1 MQNEWDSQW
10 LSENFTD
17 FEMGEYIDTTPLRN
31 AREEEKAHLRA
42 VIIGQINGVM
52 RQVVEDAL
60 DALIKLEKK

>member
-1 MQNEWDSQW
+1 
-10 LSENFTD
+10 
-17 FEMGEYIDTTPLRN
+17 MGEYIDTTPLRN